1 MGPRTYIRGN
11 VPAAAQALCGL
22 LLAGLTISFAPPA
35 FAQQNDTVDAE
46 TAQQVCAL
54 ASNYDAAFNRQDAV
68 TIAGLYAQDAVFN
81 TPEGT
86 FHGRQA
92 IEELYAKHYFGEA
105 HSENVVTVVDEAI
118 AAGNEVRATGT
129 WSDTFEERSTG
140 LCRSRATRDARGP
153 GDAGSRIVD
162 KSGCENLGKRSW
174 ADRIVTTECSA
185 RAAWPDSYEDR
196 IGRSCSRIVLFERV
210 LFAPTYARRSKLK
223 TSTSYHK

>member
-68 TIAGLYAQDAVFN
+68 TIAGLYAENAVFN

-86 FHGRQA
+86 FHGRKA

-105 HSENVVTVVDEAI
+105 HSKNVLTVVNEAI
-118 AAGNEVRATGT
+118 AAGKEVHATGT
-129 WSDTFEERSTG
+129 WSDTFEEPSTG
-140 LCRSRATRDARGP
+140 TIHAEGTYSWVLLHE
-153 GDAGSRIVD
+153 GDTWRIRE
-162 KSGCENLGKRSW
+162 S
-174 ADRIVTTECSA
+174 
-185 RAAWPDSYEDR
+185 
-196 IGRSCSRIVLFERV
+196 
-210 LFAPTYARRSKLK
+210 TYDITNIR
-223 TSTSYHK
+223 